1 MDIWKYLQM
10 VLKIPKDN
18 VVLAYIFQNLK
29 KDMDIEW
36 VTLSVYSIEMA
47 TIITAL
53 RWVVDTKFY
62 NK

>member
-1 MDIWKYLQM
+1 M

-18 VVLAYIFQNLK
+18 VVLAYIFQTLK